1 MKLAKIIVLA
11 VCLAAVAA
19 PSQAMISRVGTAGA
33 LFLKVDMNVRSV
45 GMGEASGAVLGDAAA
60 VFSNPAGLAGV
71 ATRQAFISDAEWIA
85 DIRFMSGVYA
95 FPYGSNGAAAISA
108 VCVDYG
114 EIPMVRE
121 QQADVVEGT
130 FRPRDV
136 ALGVSYARRW
146 TDRLMVGGSIK
157 YIEETIADYHSRGV
171 AFDFGTVYFTG
182 FRSLRLAM
190 STSNFGPDMRFGGN
204 YLDRYYIGTAYV
216 EQGNEFGGYD
226 LPLNFR
232 VGLAYDF
239 MVSPTSKLV
248 AAIDATHPNDYS
260 ERVHMGAEY
269 SWDDTIFLRGGY
281 ATNAGEMG
289 LSAGCGFNLKTS
301 LGRASIDYAYTNFG
315 VFKSVHRFGVGMA
328 F

>member
-1 MKLAKIIVLA
+1 MKLTKIIVLA

-33 LFLKVDMNVRSV
+33 LFLKVGMDVRSV
-45 GMGEASGAVLGDAAA
+45 GMGEASGALVGDAAS
-60 VFSNPAGLAGV
+60 VFANPAGLAGL
-71 ATRQAFISDAEWIA
+71 ATRQVVLSDAEWLA

-95 FPYGSNGAAAISA
+95 FPYGSAGAAAISA

-114 EIPMVRE
+114 EIPMVSE

-130 FRPRDV
+130 FRPRDI
-136 ALGVSYARRW
+136 ALGVSYGRRW
-146 TDRLMVGGSIK
+146 TDRLMVGGSVK

-171 AFDFGTVYFTG
+171 AFDFGTVYYTG
-182 FRSLRLAM
+182 FKSLRLAM
-190 STSNFGPDMRFGGN
+190 CTNNFGPDMQFGGT
-204 YLDRYYIGTAYV
+204 YTDRYYIGTAYV

-239 MVSPTSKLV
+239 TLSPTSRLM

-269 SWDDTIFLRGGY
+269 SWDDIVFLRGGY

-289 LSAGCGFNLKTS
+289 FSTGCGFNLKTS
-301 LGRASIDYAYTNFG
+301 LGKVSIDYAYTSFG
-315 VFKSVHRFGVGMA
+315 VFKAVHRFGAGMT